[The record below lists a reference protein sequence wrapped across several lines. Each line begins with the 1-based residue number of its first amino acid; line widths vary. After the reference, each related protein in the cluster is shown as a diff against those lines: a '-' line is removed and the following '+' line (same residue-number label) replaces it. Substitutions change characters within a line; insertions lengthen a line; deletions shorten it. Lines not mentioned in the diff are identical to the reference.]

1 MKRDAQ
7 QSAGIESGT
16 SSKQKI
22 GDYMPRTQNEKTGK
36 PHSPKTESAPNGHKI
51 K

>member
-16 SSKQKI
+16 SMKQKI
-22 GDYMPRTQNEKTGK
+22 GEYMPRTQNEKTGK
-36 PHSPKTESAPNGHKI
+36 PHSPKAESAPGGHKI